1 MSTYA
6 SEWLGNLFSAIQ
18 SAGSVRLFASM
29 LTGIT
34 VLGVSSYYFI
44 KLRREQLARQQR
56 DERLQQ

>member
-18 SAGSVRLFASM
+18 SAGSMRLFASM

-34 VLGVSSYYFI
+34 VIGVSSYYFI
-44 KLRREQLARQQR
+44 KLRREQLAR
-56 DERLQQ
+56 